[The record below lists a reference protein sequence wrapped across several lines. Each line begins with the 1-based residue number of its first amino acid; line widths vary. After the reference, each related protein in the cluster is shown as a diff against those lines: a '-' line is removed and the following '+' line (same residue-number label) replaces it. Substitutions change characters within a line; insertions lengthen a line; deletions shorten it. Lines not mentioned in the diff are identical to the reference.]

1 MCECVRAC
9 VCVRVCVCV
18 CVCALSTTAPSTRS
32 ANTTSYGPLTPSGID
47 KNISRTH
54 KEPPPGKDRTGTAPM
69 ISGERAI
76 TKMAVCPVLRTGFFL
91 GKIFRCCFG
100 QKILP
105 TVSAFLSRP
114 PTTPS
119 SVLLLPHQTSPLQN
133 AELPPS
139 FNIISDYRIRI

>member
-1 MCECVRAC
+1 M
-9 VCVRVCVCV
+9 CVCV
-18 CVCALSTTAPSTRS
+18 CVLCVCVPCLRLHRLTRS

-54 KEPPPGKDRTGTAPM
+54 SEPPPGKDRTGTAPM
-69 ISGERAI
+69 ISGDQAI

-91 GKIFRCCFG
+91 EKFSVVVLVRKIYRPS
-100 QKILP
+100 QL
-105 TVSAFLSRP
+105 FLSRP